1 MCSALPLALGFAFEA
16 LGLRSCPPAHVSA
29 LLEVR
34 EPETFFSPGRIPRLR
49 GGGAWRW
56 RPRVLELSR
65 K

>member
-1 MCSALPLALGFAFEA
+1 MCSALPLALVFAFEA

-29 LLEVR
+29 LLEVC
-34 EPETFFSPGRIPRLR
+34 EPETFFSRQDSPVA

>member
-1 MCSALPLALGFAFEA
+1 MCFALTLALGFAFEA
-16 LGLRSCPPAHVSA
+16 LGFCFCPPSPVSA
-29 LLEVR
+29 LIEVC
-34 EPETFFSPGRIPRLR
+34 EPETFFSRQDSPVA